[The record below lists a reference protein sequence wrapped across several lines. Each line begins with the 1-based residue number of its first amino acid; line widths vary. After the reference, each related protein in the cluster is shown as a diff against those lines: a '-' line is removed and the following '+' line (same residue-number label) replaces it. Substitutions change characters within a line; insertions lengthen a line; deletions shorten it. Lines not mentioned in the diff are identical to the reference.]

1 MSQPQPRLLR
11 GSQVTYTIS
20 YTHAFNRTSEHWT
33 RSFGDA
39 KKEVICCVEAG
50 VADYVEIRDSHGD
63 LAYQYPDKKL
73 PPVSIVEGLTWPLGH
88 TLEADAGS

>member
-20 YTHAFNRTSEHWT
+20 YTHAFNKTSEQWT

-39 KKEVICCVEAG
+39 KKEVIRSVETG
-50 VADYVEIRDSHGD
+50 VADYVEIRDSRGY

-73 PPVSIVEGLTWPLGH
+73 PPVSIVEALACTLGRP
-88 TLEADAGS
+88 